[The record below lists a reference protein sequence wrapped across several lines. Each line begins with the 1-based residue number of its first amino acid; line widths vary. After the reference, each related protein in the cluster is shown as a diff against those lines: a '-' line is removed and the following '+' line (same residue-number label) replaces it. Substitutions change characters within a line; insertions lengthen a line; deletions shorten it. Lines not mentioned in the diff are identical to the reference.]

1 MFISVMLS
9 FINTD
14 NIDRVSGRLLEHT
27 PHLLDLAFGGGGGG
41 SYTVN
46 AAFIKV
52 INNQ

>member
-27 PHLLDLAFGGGGGG
+27 PHLLDLAFGGGGKLHGQRRIHQG
-41 SYTVN
+41 Y
-46 AAFIKV
+46 K
-52 INNQ
+52 